1 MKVLWTLAVVAS
13 LQFGASATGIEA
25 QPLLVVTSLTDP
37 TLRELVPA
45 TMTDR
50 ELVANYELVALVVSE
65 FYLAGRVETYNHHV
79 ALDDAFYVELSRR
92 GPAAQRLILP
102 LLDHAV
108 PNVAAIAARHALEF
122 APELAEA
129 RLEALAKLPTK
140 GSRWTYPPDKLL
152 ERWRMGELKPASWQ
166 WEPRYV
172 SPEVQRERLA
182 QAKVVPTDVPRRSLT
197 DVDQLMDDHGFT
209 RFKSSLKKGIRPAI
223 SLRPRPADDSVIP
236 VGVSKLGGSPDLPP
250 AAMWPKRQGRA
261 MAFLAQVRLGD
272 VKRHDWRGQLPPTGT
287 LSFFYDADAGPGL
300 YSEEDPDGAGAVLF
314 TPADADI
321 RRRGRPA
328 TLLPDLIYPASMLY
342 PAGRWML
349 APGAIGGDGRGDEA
363 HWRKAWDF
371 EQALGADASGTH
383 HMLGWAD
390 AQQDDMEP
398 LLAYKNPTRPRDW
411 RLLLQLGSDEAAAGW
426 MWGDAGAVYFWITE
440 QDLKARRFDRVK
452 VLAQCG

>member
-1 MKVLWTLAVVAS
+1 MKVLWTLVVVAS
-13 LQFGASATGIEA
+13 LQFAASAQESEA
-25 QPLLVVTSLTDP
+25 PPLLAVTSLTDP
-37 TLRELVPA
+37 TLRELIPA

-50 ELVANYELVALVVSE
+50 ELVANYELVALVVSKY
-65 FYLAGRVETYNHHV
+65 YLAGRVETYNHHV
-79 ALDDAFYVELSRR
+79 ALNDALYVELRRR

-122 APELAEA
+122 APDLAEA

-152 ERWRMGELKPASWQ
+152 ARWRKGELHAASWQ

-172 SPEVQRERLA
+172 SPQVQRERLA

-197 DVDQLMDDHGFT
+197 DVDKLIDDHGFT
-209 RFKSSLKKGIRPAI
+209 RYKPILKKGIRPAI
-223 SLRPRPADDSVIP
+223 SLRPRPADDSDIP

-250 AAMWPKRQGRA
+250 AAVWPERQGRA
-261 MAFLAQVRLGD
+261 MAFLAQVRLSD

-300 YSEEDPDGAGAVLF
+300 YSDGDPDGAGAVLF
-314 TPADADI
+314 TPAEVET

-328 TLLPDLIYPASMLY
+328 TLLPGLIYPASILY
-342 PAGRWML
+342 PAGRWMID
-349 APGAIGGDGRGDEA
+349 PGARYGDSRGGEA
-363 HWRKAWDF
+363 EWRKAWNF
-371 EQALGADASGTH
+371 EQALGADASATH
-383 HMLGWAD
+383 HMLGWAN
-390 AQQDDMEP
+390 AQQNEMEP
-398 LLAYKNPTRPRDW
+398 LLAYKNSTRPRDW

-440 QDLKARRFDRVK
+440 EDLNARRFDRVK
-452 VLAQCG
+452 VLAQCT